1 MPTPSRP
8 TPGLHAERVVEV
20 LSNYLEK
27 LVSGAGRASE
37 HVKDR
42 VAERMADRVA
52 DKVVDRIADL
62 DARVA
67 TLEILDD
74 EEALADLRASQNES
88 ESDLRDYDEIRRDSG
103 LA

>member
-1 MPTPSRP
+1 MPSRQ
-8 TPGLHAERVVEV
+8 TPELQAERLIEV

-27 LVSGAGRASE
+27 LFAGAGRASE

-42 VAERMADRVA
+42 VAERMADRIA

-74 EEALADLRASQNES
+74 EEALDDLRVSLNES
-88 ESDLRDYDEIRRDSG
+88 DSDLRDYDEIRRDSG